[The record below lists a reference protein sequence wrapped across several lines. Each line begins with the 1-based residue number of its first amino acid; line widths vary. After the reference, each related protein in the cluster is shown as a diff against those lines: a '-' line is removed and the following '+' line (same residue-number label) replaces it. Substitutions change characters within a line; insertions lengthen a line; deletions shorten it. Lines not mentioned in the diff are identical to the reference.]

1 MPLIFRTPFLTMYRA
16 DIRCSDASITL
27 RVGKFKVGFIKT
39 LRFPRKV
46 GKMKRNGLNPM
57 ILTNHVNRRILE
69 WEERIEKCKEYEIEF
84 GKCKSKVFNDKN
96 LVGDNFF
103 IYEHQ
108 LEKENSG
115 SLTDDGVT

>member
-1 MPLIFRTPFLTMYRA
+1 MPLIFRAPFLTMPRA

-27 RVGKFKVGFIKT
+27 RAGKFKVGFIKT

-69 WEERIEKCKEYEIEF
+69 WEERIEKVDIAEAENASLRAMIKTTKAIE
-84 GKCKSKVFNDKN
+84 KITHNRERQVRIKMK
-96 LVGDNFF
+96 
-103 IYEHQ
+103 
-108 LEKENSG
+108 
-115 SLTDDGVT
+115 